1 MAKVLSNKSLADNI
15 YFLKVSFKETINVK
29 PGQFFNLK
37 VCRDESYDP
46 LLRRPLSVFDFDL
59 DNNEVSF
66 IYEIKGRGTRALS
79 NYIKGD
85 FLDIHGPL
93 GNGFTVDFN
102 NKKLILA
109 GGGMGIAPLYFLA
122 KYIGVNN
129 DLTLCLGAANKGL
142 LKPLV
147 DYFANI
153 VVELKLSTD
162 DGSFGSQGTISCL
175 LNNSSLGKEVEYDYL
190 FGCGP
195 KPMLEW
201 LQSWMREEGIS
212 GEFSLEERMACG
224 NGLCLSCSCKTTDG
238 NKRLCKEGPV
248 LPADEVIINGL

>member
-129 DLTLCLGAANKGL
+129 DLTLCLGAANKGV

>member
-1 MAKVLSNKSLADNI
+1 MAKVLSNKPLADKI
-15 YFLKVSFKETINVK
+15 FLLKVRFKDGINVK
-29 PGQFFNLK
+29 PGQFFNIK
-37 VCRDESYDP
+37 VCSEESYDP
-46 LLRRPLSVFDFDL
+46 LLRRPLSVFDFDE

-66 IYEIKGRGTRALS
+66 VYEIKGRGTRALS

-85 FLDIHGPL
+85 SLDIHGPL

-109 GGGMGIAPLYFLA
+109 GGGMGIVPLFYLA
-122 KYIGVNN
+122 KYIEANN
-129 DLTLCLGAANKGL
+129 DLTLCLGAANKEV
-142 LKPLV
+142 LKPLA

-153 VVELKLSTD
+153 AVELKLSTD

-195 KPMLEW
+195 EPMLGW
-201 LQSWMREEGIS
+201 LQSWLHEEEIS

-224 NGLCLSCSCKTTDG
+224 NGLCLSCSCKTNDG

-248 LPADEVIINGL
+248 LPASEVMLGGL

>member
-129 DLTLCLGAANKGL
+129 DLTLCLGAANKGV

-212 GEFSLEERMACG
+212 G
-224 NGLCLSCSCKTTDG
+224 
-238 NKRLCKEGPV
+238 
-248 LPADEVIINGL
+248 